1 MRKTDRETHTDDFQK
16 IIAEFPKLMNFVK
29 KSEDMF
35 LLLHGTAAIK
45 NFIFV
50 GHKEILEIVD
60 AEEII
65 DLAKRLLSPQANE

>member
-1 MRKTDRETHTDDFQK
+1 
-16 IIAEFPKLMNFVK
+16 MNFVK

-60 AEEII
+60 ADEII
-65 DLAKRLLSPQANE
+65 DLAKRLLSP